1 MSTTTLPVLGTTT
14 PMKSPHRSMPTE
26 GGIELAT
33 GGGRRAVRSGME
45 ERSFGRVSGVPR
57 DEKKR

>member
-1 MSTTTLPVLGTTT
+1 
-14 PMKSPHRSMPTE
+14 MPTE
-26 GGIELAT
+26 GGIELAI

-57 DEKKR
+57 DEKK